1 MRRFIPSRGTR
12 SGVAE
17 STHRR
22 NRRRG
27 VLLLLCSLCL
37 LAQPVVGNGP
47 GPDPQTVYTG
57 ESIDLETEAAEGEL
71 ALHPG
76 VNGDFIVTGTV
87 RMAADGTFERPVE
100 NVSGNLRALT
110 DAEFYWDS
118 NGAQYYAVD
127 AAVANGTFRLRAEPV
142 RARRVVE
149 DLSIAVAN
157 VSGPVARA
165 ARSEDHRVAVDDD
178 RTAPI
183 DRNPTLVATGEE
195 YVFVTRSLEP
205 ARDPYR
211 AAKLALYAFAGSGM
225 VTGALLPVLT
235 KRRRD

>member
-1 MRRFIPSRGTR
+1 MRRFIPSRGAR

-47 GPDPQTVYTG
+47 GPDSQTVYTG
-57 ESIDLETEAAEGEL
+57 EPVAPETEAVGGVL

-76 VNGDFIVTGTV
+76 VNGDFIITGTV
-87 RMAADGTFERPVE
+87 RRAANGTFERPAE

-110 DAEFYWDS
+110 DAEFYWD
-118 NGAQYYAVD
+118 NRGQQYYAVNATVSD
-127 AAVANGTFRLRAEPV
+127 GIFRLRAEAVPARQVAEGLAVPV
-142 RARRVVE
+142 AE
-149 DLSIAVAN
+149 
-157 VSGPVARA
+157 VSEPVARA
-165 ARSEDHRVAVDDD
+165 ARSSNHRAVVDRD
-178 RTAPI
+178 RTAPV
-183 DRNPTLVATGEE
+183 DPDPTLVATGGG

-211 AAKLALYAFAGSGM
+211 AAKLGLYALAGSGM
-225 VTGALLPVLT
+225 VAGVLLPILT
-235 KRRRD
+235 RLRRP